1 MSLWRHTKFA
11 LEALGFFIATGALR
25 LLSPE
30 TASNLGGALGRTF
43 GPRLGISRR
52 ARQNIR
58 LALPEKSAA
67 EVEEIVRG
75 MWDNLGRVAA
85 EYPHLDRITAVESG
99 RIELAD
105 VSALRDLRDGH
116 RAGIT
121 VSAHLGNWEV
131 LPTAGVRNGLDLLA
145 VIREPNNPYVRPLL
159 HRLRG
164 AAGGTWAGKGAGGAR
179 QIVAALRA
187 GRVVAMLIDQKL
199 NTGIP
204 LPFFGVEAMTVAA
217 PAQLALRFGCPLV
230 PVRVERTGPARFR
243 ISAPAAVP
251 LSSLEAGDRHAAV
264 SRIMGDLNRILE
276 DWIRARPEQW
286 LWLHRRWPDAARR
299 SSGAP
304 PDNPASGF

>member
-1 MSLWRHTKFA
+1 MTLWRHTKFA
-11 LEALGFFIATGALR
+11 LEAMGFYAATGALR

-30 TASNLGGALGRTF
+30 AASNLGGFLGRTF

-52 ARQNIR
+52 ARQHIR

-67 EVEEIVRG
+67 EVEEIVFG

-85 EYPHLDRITAVESG
+85 EYPHLDRITAAESG

-105 VSALRDLRDGH
+105 VSALRTLRDGH

-145 VIREPNNPYVRPLL
+145 VIREPNNPYVRSLL

-204 LPFFGVEAMTVAA
+204 LPFFGVEAMTVSA
-217 PAQLALRFGCPLV
+217 PAQLALRFDCPLV

-243 ISAPAAVP
+243 ISAPVAVP
-251 LSSLEAGDRHAAV
+251 VPQTDDRHAAV
-264 SRIMGDLNRILE
+264 AQIMGDLNRILE

-286 LWLHRRWPDAARR
+286 LWLHRRWPEAASR
-299 SSGAP
+299 SSGSP
-304 PDNPASGF
+304 PDNRASAP